1 MLDRKLAVDKTIPF
15 KDIIMRND
23 NPQLYDPVLPEGYT
37 LDTYKDGDEYAWAKM
52 EVYAGDF
59 ATEEKAVQYFR
70 DIHLC
75 KKDEVMKR
83 FVAVR
88 NKDGLCVSSCFAWKT
103 NRKGEPAAALQWL
116 VTMPGYEGL
125 GLARAAAAE
134 TVNRYYRM
142 GEKPVYLHTQ
152 PWSYKA
158 LWLYYQHGFKIVRN
172 DTFQAFGNDCDEA
185 LEILD
190 KLIPADKMAQIR
202 ADVLDD

>member
-1 MLDRKLAVDKTIPF
+1 MAERKLAVDKTIPF

-23 NPQLYDPVLPEGYT
+23 NPRLYTPVVPEGYT
-37 LDTYKDGDEYAWAKM
+37 LDNYRDGDEYAWAKM

-59 ATEEKAVQYFR
+59 ATEEKAVEYFQR
-70 DIHLC
+70 IYLS
-75 KKDEVMKR
+75 KKDELMKR
-83 FVAVR
+83 FVIIR
-88 NKDGLCVSSCFAWKT
+88 NKDGEGVCSCIAWKT
-103 NRKGEPAAALQWL
+103 DRQQQPAPALQWL
-116 VTMPGYEGL
+116 VTAPGYEGL

-172 DTFQAFGNDCDEA
+172 DTFQIFGNQCDEA
-185 LEILD
+185 LEVLET
-190 KLIPADKMAQIR
+190 LIPKEKMDLIR

>member
-1 MLDRKLAVDKTIPF
+1 MEQKKLAVDKTIPF

-23 NPQLYDPVLPEGYT
+23 NPQLYTPVLPEGYT
-37 LDTYKDGDEYAWAKM
+37 LDTYREGDEYAWAKM

-59 ATEEKAVQYFR
+59 ATEEKAVDYFR
-70 DIHLC
+70 TIHLI

-88 NKDGLCVSSCFAWKT
+88 NKDGECVSSCFAWKT
-103 NRKGEPAAALQWL
+103 ERKGEPVAALQWL

-158 LWLYYQHGFKIVRN
+158 LWLYYQHGFKIARK

-202 ADVLDD
+202 RDVLED

>member
-1 MLDRKLAVDKTIPF
+1 MAEKKLAVDKTIPF

-23 NPQLYDPVLPEGYT
+23 DPQLYTPVLPEGFS
-37 LDTYKDGDEYAWAKM
+37 LDTYREGDEYAWAKM

-59 ATEEKAVQYFR
+59 ATEEKAVEYFQR
-70 DIHLC
+70 IYLS
-75 KKDEVMKR
+75 KKDELMKR
-83 FVAVR
+83 FVIIR
-88 NKDGLCVSSCFAWKT
+88 NKDGEGVCSCIAWKT
-103 NRKGEPAAALQWL
+103 DRQQKPASALQWL
-116 VTMPGYEGL
+116 VTAPGYEGL

-134 TVNRYYRM
+134 TVNRYHRM

-172 DTFQAFGNDCDEA
+172 DTFQVFGNQCDEA

-190 KLIPADKMAQIR
+190 TLIPKEKMDLIR
-202 ADVLDD
+202 ADILDD